1 MTSNPFHIRNLL
13 VLQLGFLCTFPLSG
27 QARLGLTKEKCDAIY
42 GPAEQK
48 NIDGSFLYIDGGFA
62 YVVFFAGG
70 VCDELFVLKPDPAGD
85 SDDKL
90 ELSTDDVARFLD
102 ENRPSPELSWTPV
115 EMQSGNG
122 RGWTTDDT
130 EFEAYLLPGGE
141 QMNLSTTVAATA
153 RRMDLPRT
161 ASAPKSNPDDGNST
175 STTGP
180 AEQSMGKVETIF
192 SEDEMTFYHLAFSA
206 RKIDDHK
213 TVISA
218 LKSLYDLVRRNA
230 DDKADVANARFGYF
244 FSWLG
249 DAYEQ
254 SGRAL
259 MAVRCYQRYLEQFP
273 LDDSAL
279 KTTVSVANNL
289 TWVLATHIDTSIRS
303 PEVAFEYALEMEK
316 LESLPEPCY
325 DTIAVAYAAVGK
337 FDEALARLDS
347 VAGQTR
353 DPDLL
358 RVLSQHRRL
367 FQEGTVYIEDP
378 DRR

>member
-1 MTSNPFHIRNLL
+1 MSLLHLNFRHLL
-13 VLQLGFLCTFPLSG
+13 VLQLGLLCLFPHAV
-27 QARLGLTKEKCDAIY
+27 QARLGLTREKCDAVY
-42 GPAEQK
+42 GPPKQK
-48 NIDGSFLYIDGGFA
+48 NPDGSFLYLDGGFA

-70 VCDELFVLKPDPAGD
+70 TCDELFVLKPDPAGD
-85 SDDKL
+85 SDEKL
-90 ELSTDDVARFLD
+90 ELNTDDVARFLD

-130 EFEAYLLPGGE
+130 EYEAYLLPGGE

-161 ASAPKSNPDDGNST
+161 ASGPRPPTVAAGDD
-175 STTGP
+175 STTGLAGKP
-180 AEQSMGKVETIF
+180 MGKVETIF
-192 SEDEMTFYHLAFSA
+192 SDDEMTFYHLAFSA

-213 TVISA
+213 TVINA
-218 LKSLYDLVRRNA
+218 LKSLYDLIRRNA
-230 DDKADVANARFGYF
+230 DDKADAANARFGYF

-254 SGRAL
+254 SGRAV
-259 MAVRCYQRYLEQFP
+259 MAIRCYQRYLEQFP
-273 LDDSAL
+273 LDNSAL
-279 KTTVSVANNL
+279 KTTISVANNL
-289 TWVLATHIDTSIRS
+289 TWVLATHVDTSVRS
-303 PEVAFEYALEMEK
+303 PEVAYEYALEMEK
-316 LESLPEPCY
+316 IDNLPDPCH

-337 FDEALARLDS
+337 FDEALAKLDTM
-347 VAGQTR
+347 AAKTR

-378 DRR
+378 NR

>member
-1 MTSNPFHIRNLL
+1 MSRYHFHIRHLM
-13 VLQLGFLCTFPLSG
+13 VLQLSLLCLIPPATE
-27 QARLGLTKEKCDAIY
+27 ARLGLTKGKCDAIY
-42 GPAEQK
+42 GPPAQE
-48 NIDGSFLYIDGGFA
+48 NLDGSYLYIDGGFA

-70 VCDELFVLKPDPAGD
+70 ICDELFVLKPDPAGD
-85 SDDKL
+85 GDEKL
-90 ELSTDDVARFLD
+90 ELNTDDVARFLD
-102 ENRPSPELSWTPV
+102 ENRPSPELSWMPV

-130 EFEAYLLPGGE
+130 EYEAYLLPSGE
-141 QMNLSTTVAATA
+141 QMNLSTTIAATA

-161 ASAPKSNPDDGNST
+161 ASGPKTNSAPASDNS
-175 STTGP
+175 SAALVEKP
-180 AEQSMGKVETIF
+180 MGKVETIF
-192 SEDEMTFYHLAFSA
+192 SEEEMTFYHLAFSA

-218 LKSLYDLVRRNA
+218 LKSLYDLIRRNA
-230 DDKADVANARFGYF
+230 DDKAEEANARFGYF

-249 DAYEQ
+249 DAYDQ
-254 SGRAL
+254 TGRAL

-273 LDDSAL
+273 LDDTAL
-279 KTTVSVANNL
+279 KTTISVANNL

-303 PEVAFEYALEMEK
+303 PEVAYEYALELEK
-316 LESLPEPCY
+316 IDSLPEPCH

-337 FDEALARLDS
+337 FDEALAKLDMI
-347 VAGQTR
+347 AGETR

-367 FQEGTVYIEDP
+367 FQEGTIYIEDP
-378 DRR
+378 NRR

>member
-1 MTSNPFHIRNLL
+1 MIPHHFHIRYLL
-13 VLQLGFLCTFPLSG
+13 VLQLGILCLFPLAT
-27 QARLGLTKEKCDAIY
+27 QARLGMTKEKCDVLY

-48 NIDGSFLYIDGGFA
+48 NLDGSFLYVDGGFA
-62 YVVFFAGG
+62 YVVFFASGI
-70 VCDELFVLKPDPAGD
+70 CDELFVLKPDPAGD
-85 SDDKL
+85 SDEKL
-90 ELSTDDVARFLD
+90 ELNTDDVARFLD
-102 ENRPSPELSWTPV
+102 ENRPSPELSWMPV

-130 EFEAYLLPGGE
+130 EYEAYLLPGGE
-141 QMNLSTTVAATA
+141 QMNLSTTIASTA

-161 ASAPKSNPDDGNST
+161 ASGPKSATGAGADDSP
-175 STTGP
+175 SALADKP
-180 AEQSMGKVETIF
+180 MGKVETIF

-206 RKIDDHK
+206 RKIDDYK

-218 LKSLYDLVRRNA
+218 LKSLYELIRRNA
-230 DDKADVANARFGYF
+230 DDKADAANARFGYF

-254 SGRAL
+254 SGQAL

-273 LDDSAL
+273 LDGTAL
-279 KTTVSVANNL
+279 KTTISVANNL
-289 TWVLATHIDTSIRS
+289 TWVLATHVDITIRS
-303 PEVAFEYALEMEK
+303 PEVAYEYAVEMEK
-316 LESLPEPCY
+316 IESLPEPCH

-337 FDEALARLDS
+337 FDEALAKLDS
-347 VAGQTR
+347 MAEKTR

-367 FQEGTVYIEDP
+367 FQEGTFYIEDP
-378 DRR
+378 DR